1 MITINKVEYTTKIIN
16 MSENINPYVCDKP
29 WLKIYTSK
37 GELEIPLSTDYD
49 EKFYVNKLQELAKL
63 ASGSK
68 INMSY
73 DFRDN
78 EE

>member
-1 MITINKVEYTTKIIN
+1 MITVNKIEYITKDTPLEGQLNGYIFAR
-16 MSENINPYVCDKP
+16 P

-37 GELEIPLSTDYD
+37 GEIEFPLSNDYD
-49 EKFYVNKLQELAKL
+49 EKFYADKLQNLAKL
-63 ASGSK
+63 ASGAK

-73 DFRDN
+73 DFR